1 MLPVIDAHELQL
13 PAEPEPF
20 LRSLEGAV
28 AIEHKVAD
36 GLPWCVISVLVH
48 GNEPSGF
55 FACHQLLKEK
65 FRPAMNTAWII
76 SSVRAAGTEPLFTHR
91 QLPGEYDLNRRFGVH
106 PVEDPVTALAFDM
119 TDYIRERQPRW
130 VLDIHNTS
138 GRGPAFGVA
147 VANSNAIARLLSP
160 FTDRLI
166 VTHLVVGSLMEQN
179 FNCPVVTLECGGAS
193 DPSAHACAVA
203 GLRQLLSSLEQPAA
217 LPQLTLYQH
226 PVRVQLRAGHSLG
239 YGSRSN
245 SSATLTLRA
254 DVEQLNSQPTEPG
267 TCIGWLTQPL
277 ADVLS
282 AVNDQ
287 RQQVIEQLFCVQ
299 KGALVTRVPMQIF
312 MATPRADIALSDCL
326 FYAA

>member
-1 MLPVIDAHELQL
+1 MLPVIDASTLQV
-13 PAEPEPF
+13 PADAGQF
-20 LRSLEGAV
+20 LCTLDGAV
-28 AIEHKVAD
+28 AIEHRLDDA
-36 GLPWCVISVLVH
+36 LPWCVVSVLVH

-55 FACHQLLKEK
+55 FACHQLLKTG
-65 FRPAMNTAWII
+65 FRPAWNTAWVI
-76 SSVRAAGTEPLFTHR
+76 SSVRAARTAPAFTHR
-91 QLPGEYDLNRRFGVH
+91 HLPGEYDLNRRFGVH
-106 PVEDPVTALAFDM
+106 PVDDPVTALAFDI

-179 FNCPVVTLECGGAS
+179 FNCPVVTIECGGAT
-193 DPSAHACAVA
+193 DPAAHACASE
-203 GLRQLLSSLEQPAA
+203 GLRQLLASPA
-217 LPQLTLYQH
+217 LPAIPSQLTLYQH
-226 PVRVQLRAGHSLG
+226 PVRVQLRPGLSLA
-239 YGSRSN
+239 YAD
-245 SSATLTLRA
+245 SACTEAVLTLRS
-254 DVEQLNSQPTEPG
+254 DIERLNRVVARAG
-267 TCIGWLTQPL
+267 TCFGWLKAPL
-277 ADVLS
+277 AEALS

-287 RQQVIEQLFCVQ
+287 RQDVIERLFEVNEGVLQ
-299 KGALVTRVPMQIF
+299 NRVPMQVF